1 MPNDTPATQTLP
13 SNPANKLSTYQ
24 NDTAELLRR
33 TGADGRVTVSHQR
46 GKGAFISAAHD
57 INDAGAAVDSLTDCS
72 VWISAAATRAP
83 GRGSAKD
90 TARLLTLP
98 LDIDIKPA
106 GIADGVAAYELVEV
120 LSQYLGTPPMA
131 VVATG
136 GGIQPWWWLDPTDP
150 QWCSTGPTDPHLVEL
165 QTLVKR
171 WGRCAR
177 YVVEQHNWGALDS
190 VFDLARMLRAPSST
204 NYKYETPRPV
214 STTFNDNAT
223 PLTFAQVKNVLDH
236 VHIPTYLSDGKMV
249 GTVVQH
255 HSEWAFADDLYG
267 TSAYVLKMLEGWA
280 TDEPKDGNKSG
291 RHGFLMY
298 MAIRLQA
305 AHRAGVITERDYYRG
320 IEVMTKRFNEVLKI
334 TTFGAGFV
342 RDPGPDEVAGVL
354 SWARDA
360 IEADT
365 PEELADRP
373 IFPKPLGTLELG
385 NNPSVATQ
393 EWAPLRDDKPLAV
406 NPAPVDI
413 AGLPQVMSDMVT
425 ASAAASGAPRD
436 VALAAA
442 LGVAAAA
449 TRGVYDATIEGA
461 WFIKTTALW
470 TLALAGSGAGKGDG
484 FGPITK
490 PLNTAETDVRAQVIK
505 ENRTRKVERDRL
517 NMKLKAAMSEGD
529 EAGAEKLT
537 ALLHE
542 SRERPVPLY
551 VLDDATPEALGQ
563 TMQHNGGPVALI
575 STEGE
580 QFISAANGYATG
592 AARLGLFNRA
602 KDGERF
608 ADVRVSRP
616 GTVIH
621 RPVLTWVF
629 AVQPEVLR
637 GYASAHTEG
646 SGFLPRFIYF
656 QPQPT
661 LGTRVYPLPQIPIDV
676 RQAWDTAITQ
686 LHQVSW
692 ELHKQL
698 TDDPD
703 TPQAGPCLRF
713 TDDAAAMM
721 LALKNDVEAECM
733 DPRGRFLGITA
744 WAQKNPTDVG
754 RIATVLALLE
764 NPHTTRVG
772 AEHVTAALS
781 LVPGF
786 IAHARAA
793 FDGLRGQVTEDC
805 ERRTLEAIMQLGKTT
820 VTTRDIHRK
829 LRGQAW
835 VHDVDDVRQVLA
847 DLSQRFTGTD
857 SGPIRGPIRIQV
869 ADGGRPS
876 ESWQCHP
883 GLFKGNDDN

>member
-1 MPNDTPATQTLP
+1 MSDTLVTT
-13 SNPANKLSTYQ
+13 Q
-24 NDTAELLRR
+24 NDTAELFKRI
-33 TGADGRVTVSHQR
+33 GADGRVTVSHQR
-46 GKGAFISAAHD
+46 GKGAFISAAHN

-72 VWISAAATRAP
+72 VWISAAAMRPVAP
-83 GRGSAKD
+83 GLRGGAKD
-90 TARLLTLP
+90 VERLLTLP
-98 LDIDIKPA
+98 LDIDIKPG
-106 GIADGVAAYELVEV
+106 GIADGAAAYELVEV
-120 LSQYLGTPPMA
+120 LSQCLGTPPTA

-150 QWCSTGPTDPHLVEL
+150 QWCSTGSKDPHLPEL
-165 QTLVKR
+165 QALVKR
-171 WGRCAR
+171 WGRFAR
-177 YVVEQHNWGALDS
+177 HIVTKNNWGALDS
-190 VFDLARMLRAPSST
+190 VFELARMLRAPGST

-214 STTFNDNAT
+214 STTFNDDAT
-223 PLTFAQVKNVLDH
+223 PLTFAQVKNVLDALN
-236 VHIPTYLSDGKMV
+236 IATYASDSALV
-249 GTVVQH
+249 GAVVQH
-255 HSEWAFADDLYG
+255 HSEWQFASEAYG
-267 TSAYVLKMLEGWA
+267 TTPYVTKMLAGWA
-280 TDEPKDGNKSG
+280 TDTPLKDDKGG

-305 AHRAGVITERDYYRG
+305 AHRAGVITEVDFDRG
-320 IEVMTKRFNEVLKI
+320 VEIVSQRFREVLKVKTWGDI
-334 TTFGAGFV
+334 REPGFL
-342 RDPGPDEVAGVL
+342 EIEGVFT
-354 SWARDA
+354 WARDA

-365 PEELADRP
+365 PEQLRARP
-373 IFPKPLGTLELG
+373 IGLTPLLP
-385 NNPSVATQ
+385 PSDSSVMPT

-406 NPAPVDI
+406 NPEPVDI
-413 AGLPQVMSDMVT
+413 SGLPKVMADMVT

-505 ENRTRKVERDRL
+505 ENRARKVERDRL

-529 EAGAEKLT
+529 EAGVEKLT

-656 QPQPT
+656 QPRPT

-721 LALKNDVEAECM
+721 LALKNDVEGECT
-733 DPRGRFLGITA
+733 DPRGRFFGITA
-744 WAQKNPTDVG
+744 WAQKHPTDVG

-764 NPHTTRVG
+764 NPHTTRVS

-835 VHDVDDVRQVLA
+835 VNDVDDVRQVLA
-847 DLSQRFTGTD
+847 DLCQGFTGAD
-857 SGPIRGPIRIQV
+857 SGPIRGPIRIQA

-876 ESWQCHP
+876 ESWECHP
-883 GLFKGNDDN
+883 DLFKGNDDN